1 MSDSLPE
8 PTGVGPIS
16 GGNLRASDADRDRV
30 TTVLSTAYAEGRITR
45 EEHDERLDQV
55 MRAKTFD
62 DLVPITSDLVPLA
75 AAPIQPTAARPSPSD
90 LPGTTFQVDTSRDSG
105 SDQLIAVFGGAT
117 RKGRWRMPKQST
129 AIALFGGIE
138 IDLTEATFES
148 TEIEIDG
155 FWCFGGLDIKA
166 PAGIEVRDRTAGI
179 LGGTDIKG
187 LGDPI
192 PGAPV
197 ITIKGVSLFGG
208 VSVTGPVPSKRKRRR
223 HELH

>member
-1 MSDSLPE
+1 
-8 PTGVGPIS
+8 
-16 GGNLRASDADRDRV
+16 
-30 TTVLSTAYAEGRITR
+30 
-45 EEHDERLDQV
+45 
-55 MRAKTFD
+55 
-62 DLVPITSDLVPLA
+62 
-75 AAPIQPTAARPSPSD
+75 
-90 LPGTTFQVDTSRDSG
+90 
-105 SDQLIAVFGGAT
+105 
-117 RKGRWRMPKQST
+117 MPKQST

-179 LGGTDIKG
+179 FGGTDIKG